1 MNMGVPGKQEAV
13 LISGD
18 VITLGLVTV
27 FGFASHAEIDSAG
40 VRMLSTFLP
49 LVAAWLI
56 MASQLGVFE
65 SRRVLDARQLW
76 RPLWAMV
83 LAGPLAALG
92 RGLILNAPILPVFV
106 VVLGGISALALFAWR
121 VLYWVFASRQSH
133 SSYG

>member
-1 MNMGVPGKQEAV
+1 MDMRILGKQEAV

-27 FGFASHAEIDSAG
+27 FGFATHGEIGTAG

-49 LVAAWLI
+49 LAAAWLI
-56 MASQLGVFE
+56 IAPHLGVFE
-65 SRRVLDARQLW
+65 IQRTLDARQLW
-76 RPLWAMV
+76 RPFWAMI
-83 LAGPLAALG
+83 LASPLAAWG

-106 VVLGGISALALFAWR
+106 MVLGGISALALLAWR
-121 VLYWVFASRQSH
+121 ALYWVFASRQSH